1 MLLKKA
7 PFVTA
12 DSGVVDRTRM
22 YFALAL
28 VDEGTK
34 YGDNGWYHLY
44 FMNLPHELS
53 RSRPDHRYSALA
65 SLRLQTRNPIRHQSD
80 I

>member
-1 MLLKKA
+1 VLLKKA

-28 VDEGTK
+28 VDEAPSTEIMVG
-34 YGDNGWYHLY
+34 
-44 FMNLPHELS
+44 
-53 RSRPDHRYSALA
+53 A
-65 SLRLQTRNPIRHQSD
+65 SSIS
-80 I
+80 